1 MRKIEKGQI
10 IKNIS
15 SSWFSLGINIVTGI
29 FLSPFILHHLG
40 DTAFGVW
47 VLIFSVTGYYGLFDL
62 GIRSSVVRYVSKF
75 TATEEDEEL
84 AKVVNTSLFS
94 YSCIG
99 LASMVLTFLLCVYV
113 NHVFA
118 KIPPDMIPTARWLLL
133 MVGGSIAL
141 GFPLGIFGGFLEGL
155 QRFYILNWTN
165 VVATLLRTA
174 LIVVVLT
181 RGYGLLMVAFITIF
195 LPMIAS
201 IVRAIIA
208 LHLRPVPL
216 ASKYVDRATFRRI
229 VNYSSSTFL
238 IMVAGR
244 LKFKTDE
251 IVIGTMLSAAAVT
264 YFNIGNRI
272 VDYAGSVVTTL
283 AQVFVPM
290 SSQSEAKGDM
300 NRLRKIFVVGN
311 RVCAFIIFPICAT
324 LIILGKSVIQVWMG
338 KKYVD
343 TSYPVLVVMIV
354 ACTLWWSQS
363 ASGRVLFGMSK
374 HGTWA
379 KVTLIE
385 GVANLILCILLVRRY
400 GIIGDAFG
408 TAIPLTCSMVFFMPR
423 HLCRLLGI
431 RIGNY
436 VREAFVLPLLITV
449 PLALVLLVMRRW
461 FTPHTYGQLAVQ
473 VLVGAAV
480 YGLGLLWVFA
490 SKRALKVGE
499 LVSKGESAPIENGV
513 SAPMEAYHEDVYKNH
528 QALAVRERL

>member
-1 MRKIEKGQI
+1 MRKFEKGQI

-75 TATEEDEEL
+75 TATDENEEL

-99 LASMVLTFLLCVYV
+99 LASMVVTLVLCFYV
-113 NHVFA
+113 EHVFA
-118 KIPPDMIPTARWLLL
+118 KIPSEMIPTARWLLL
-133 MVGGSIAL
+133 MVGGSVAL
-141 GFPLGIFGGFLEGL
+141 GFPLGVFNGFLEGL
-155 QRFYILNWTN
+155 QRFYILNWSN
-165 VVATLLRTA
+165 VIATLLRTV
-174 LIVVVLT
+174 LIVVVLN
-181 RGYGLLMVAFITIF
+181 RGYGLIMVAFITIV

-201 IVRAIIA
+201 LIRAVIA
-208 LHLRPVPL
+208 MQLRPVPL
-216 ASKYVDRATFRRI
+216 GAKYVDRATFRRI
-229 VNYSSSTFL
+229 ANYSSYTFL

-251 IVIGTMLSAAAVT
+251 IVIGTMISAAAVT

-272 VDYAGSVVTTL
+272 VDYAGQVVTTL

-338 KKYVD
+338 KKYVE
-343 TSYPVLVVMIV
+343 TSYPVLVIMII

-379 KVTLIE
+379 KITLIE
-385 GVANLILCILLVRRY
+385 GVSNLILSILLVRPF

-408 TAIPLTCSMVFFMPR
+408 TAIPLACSTIFFMPR
-423 HLCRLLGI
+423 HVSNLLHIRLRTYL
-431 RIGNY
+431 
-436 VREAFVLPLLITV
+436 REAYMLPFLLTIPLVAVLLLMKQWFVPHNYPELGLQLLI
-449 PLALVLLVMRRW
+449 
-461 FTPHTYGQLAVQ
+461 G
-473 VLVGAAV
+473 GAV
-480 YGLGLLWVFA
+480 YAAGLLWA
-490 SKRALKVGE
+490 YLSNRALHTGE
-499 LVSKGESAPIENGV
+499 LVPAEDFETAPIL
-513 SAPMEAYHEDVYKNH
+513 APAR
-528 QALAVRERL
+528 AVEPYQQDA

>member
-1 MRKIEKGQI
+1 MRKFEKGQI

-84 AKVVNTSLFS
+84 AKIVNTSLFS

-99 LASMVLTFLLCVYV
+99 FASMVLTLVLCLNVE
-113 NHVFA
+113 HVFA
-118 KIPPDMIPTARWLLL
+118 KIPPDMISTARWLLL
-133 MVGGSIAL
+133 MVGGSVAL

-174 LIVVVLT
+174 LIVVVLN

-216 ASKYVDRATFRRI
+216 AAKYIDRVTFRRI

-272 VDYAGSVVTTL
+272 VDYAGQVVTTL

-311 RVCAFIIFPICAT
+311 RVCALIIFPICAT
-324 LIILGKSVIQVWMG
+324 LLILGRSVIEVWVG
-338 KKYVD
+338 KKYVA
-343 TSYPVLVVMIV
+343 TSYPVLVIMIIS
-354 ACTLWWSQS
+354 CTLWWSQS

-379 KVTLIE
+379 KITLIE
-385 GVANLILCILLVRRY
+385 GVSNLILSIILVRPF

-408 TAIPLTCSMVFFMPR
+408 TAIPLACSTIFFMPR
-423 HLCRLLGI
+423 HVSKLLGI
-431 RIGNY
+431 RLRTY
-436 VREAFVLPLLITV
+436 LREAYALPFLLTM
-449 PLALVLLVMRRW
+449 PLVAVLLLLKQW
-461 FTPHTYGQLAVQ
+461 FVPHNYRELGLQFLI
-473 VLVGAAV
+473 GGAV
-480 YGLGLLWVFA
+480 YGAGLLWA
-490 SKRALKVGE
+490 YLSNRALRTGE
-499 LVSKGESAPIENGV
+499 LVPAQDLEPVPIVTPAP
-513 SAPMEAYHEDVYKNH
+513 
-528 QALAVRERL
+528 AVEPYQQDA

>member
-1 MRKIEKGQI
+1 MRKFEKGQI
-10 IKNIS
+10 IRNIS

-99 LASMVLTFLLCVYV
+99 LASMVVTALLCLYV
-113 NHVFA
+113 DRVFA
-118 KIPPDMIPTARWLLL
+118 KIPPEMIPTARWLLL
-133 MVGGSIAL
+133 MVGSSVAL

-165 VVATLLRTA
+165 VVSTLLRTA
-174 LIVVVLT
+174 LIVVVLN
-181 RGYGLLMVAFITIF
+181 RGYGLLMVAFITII
-195 LPMIAS
+195 LPVIAS
-201 IVRAIIA
+201 ILRAAIA

-216 ASKYVDRATFRRI
+216 SFRYVDRGTFRRI
-229 VNYSSSTFL
+229 AHYSSSTFL

-272 VDYAGSVVTTL
+272 VDYAGQVVTTL

-324 LIILGKSVIQVWMG
+324 LLILGRSVIEVWVG
-338 KKYVD
+338 KKYVA
-343 TSYPVLVVMIV
+343 TSYPVLVIMII

-379 KVTLIE
+379 KITLIE
-385 GVANLILCILLVRRY
+385 GVANLILSIILVRPF

-408 TAIPLTCSMVFFMPR
+408 TAIPLACSTILFMPR
-423 HLCRLLGI
+423 HVSKLLGI
-431 RIGNY
+431 RLTTY
-436 VREAFVLPLLITV
+436 LREAYVLPLLLTA
-449 PLALVLLVMRRW
+449 PLAAVFLLMQRW
-461 FTPHTYGQLAVQ
+461 FVPHNYRQLGLQ
-473 VLVGAAV
+473 LLIGGTV
-480 YGLGLLWVFA
+480 YGSGLLWA
-490 SKRALKVGE
+490 YLTNHALSVAE
-499 LVSKGESAPIENGV
+499 LVAQNDAKPLEISVPAPAVET
-513 SAPMEAYHEDVYKNH
+513 YQQDV
-528 QALAVRERL
+528 

>member
-1 MRKIEKGQI
+1 MRKFEKGQI

-75 TATEEDEEL
+75 TATDENEEL

-99 LASMVLTFLLCVYV
+99 LASMVVTLVLCFYV
-113 NHVFA
+113 EHVFA
-118 KIPPDMIPTARWLLL
+118 KIPSEMIPTARWLLL
-133 MVGGSIAL
+133 MVGGSVAL
-141 GFPLGIFGGFLEGL
+141 GFPLGVFNGFLEGL
-155 QRFYILNWTN
+155 QRFYILNWSN
-165 VVATLLRTA
+165 V
-174 LIVVVLT
+174 
-181 RGYGLLMVAFITIF
+181 
-195 LPMIAS
+195 IAM
-201 IVRAIIA
+201 
-208 LHLRPVPL
+208 LLRPVPL
-216 ASKYVDRATFRRI
+216 GAKYVDRATFRRI
-229 VNYSSSTFL
+229 ANYSSSTFL

-272 VDYAGSVVTTL
+272 VDYAGQVVTTL

-338 KKYVD
+338 KKYVE
-343 TSYPVLVVMIV
+343 TSYPVLVIMII

-379 KVTLIE
+379 KITLIE
-385 GVANLILCILLVRRY
+385 GVSNLILSILLVRPF

-408 TAIPLTCSMVFFMPR
+408 TAIPLACSTIFFMPR
-423 HLCRLLGI
+423 HVSNLLHIRLRTYL
-431 RIGNY
+431 
-436 VREAFVLPLLITV
+436 REAYMLPFLLTIPLVAVLLLMKQWFVPHNYRGLGLQLLI
-449 PLALVLLVMRRW
+449 
-461 FTPHTYGQLAVQ
+461 G
-473 VLVGAAV
+473 GAV
-480 YGLGLLWVFA
+480 YGAELLWA
-490 SKRALKVGE
+490 YLSNRALHTGE
-499 LVSKGESAPIENGV
+499 LVPAEDFETAPILTP
-513 SAPMEAYHEDVYKNH
+513 AR
-528 QALAVRERL
+528 AVEPYQQD

>member
-1 MRKIEKGQI
+1 MRKFEKGQI

-29 FLSPFILHHLG
+29 FLSPFIVHHLG

-75 TATEEDEEL
+75 TATNEEEEL
-84 AKVVNTSLFS
+84 AKIVNTSLFS

-99 LASMVLTFLLCVYV
+99 LASMVVTLLLSFYV
-113 NHVFA
+113 EHVFS
-118 KIPPDMIPTARWLLL
+118 KIPQEMFPTARWLLL
-133 MVGGSIAL
+133 MVGTSVAL

-155 QRFYILNWTN
+155 QRFYITNLTN
-165 VVATLLRTA
+165 VVATLLRTV
-174 LIVVVLT
+174 LIVVVLN
-181 RGYGLLMVAFITIF
+181 RGYGLLMVAFITII
-195 LPMIAS
+195 LPLLAS
-201 IVRAIIA
+201 ILRAIIA
-208 LHLRPVPL
+208 LRIHPVPL
-216 ASKYVDRATFRRI
+216 SAKYVDRPTFRRI

-251 IVIGTMLSAAAVT
+251 IVIGTMLSAAAIT

-272 VDYAGSVVTTL
+272 VDYAGQVVTTL
-283 AQVFVPM
+283 AQVFTPM

-324 LIILGKSVIQVWMG
+324 LIILGKSVIEVWMG
-338 KKYVD
+338 RRYIEQ
-343 TSYPVLVVMIV
+343 SYPVLVIMIV

-374 HGTWA
+374 HSTWA

-385 GVANLILCILLVRRY
+385 GVSNLILSIILVRPF

-408 TAIPLTCSMVFFMPR
+408 TAIPLACSTIFFMPW
-423 HLCRLLGI
+423 HVSNLLHIRLRTYL
-431 RIGNY
+431 
-436 VREAFVLPLLITV
+436 REAYMLPFLLTIPLVAVLLLMKQWFVPQNYHGLGLQLLI
-449 PLALVLLVMRRW
+449 
-461 FTPHTYGQLAVQ
+461 G
-473 VLVGAAV
+473 GAV
-480 YGLGLLWVFA
+480 YGAGLLWA
-490 SKRALKVGE
+490 YLSNRALHTGE
-499 LVSKGESAPIENGV
+499 LVPAQDLKPAPIVAPPGGV
-513 SAPMEAYHEDVYKNH
+513 EPYQQDA
-528 QALAVRERL
+528 

>member
-1 MRKIEKGQI
+1 MRKFEKGQI

-75 TATEEDEEL
+75 TATEENEEL

-99 LASMVLTFLLCVYV
+99 LASMVLTLILSFNVE
-113 NHVFA
+113 HIFA
-118 KIPPDMIPTARWLLL
+118 KIPTEMIPTARWLLL
-133 MVGGSIAL
+133 MVGASVAL
-141 GFPLGIFGGFLEGL
+141 GFPLGVFNGFLEGL
-155 QRFYILNWTN
+155 QRFYILNWSN
-165 VVATLLRTA
+165 VIATLLRTF
-174 LIVVVLT
+174 LIVVVLN
-181 RGYGLLMVAFITIF
+181 RGYGLLMVAFITIA
-195 LPMIAS
+195 LPLIAS
-201 IVRAIIA
+201 MIRAAVAMHI
-208 LHLRPVPL
+208 RPVPI
-216 ASKYVDRATFRRI
+216 APKYIDRTTFRRI

-251 IVIGTMLSAAAVT
+251 IVIGTMLSAAMVT

-272 VDYAGSVVTTL
+272 VDYAGQVVTTL

-338 KKYVD
+338 KKYVE
-343 TSYPVLVVMIV
+343 TSYPVLVIMII

-379 KVTLIE
+379 KITLIE
-385 GVANLILCILLVRRY
+385 GVSNLILSILLVRPF

-408 TAIPLTCSMVFFMPR
+408 TAIPLACSTIFFMPR
-423 HLCRLLGI
+423 HVSNLLGI
-431 RIGNY
+431 RLRTY
-436 VREAFVLPLLITV
+436 LREAYVLPFLLTMPLVATLLLLKQWFVPQNYRELGLQLLIGGT
-449 PLALVLLVMRRW
+449 
-461 FTPHTYGQLAVQ
+461 
-473 VLVGAAV
+473 V
-480 YGLGLLWVFA
+480 YGAGLAWAHFTD
-490 SKRALKVGE
+490 KALRTGE
-499 LVSKGESAPIENGV
+499 LVVKFEQRSDAGNVIADAVETYQGEV
-513 SAPMEAYHEDVYKNH
+513 
-528 QALAVRERL
+528 

>member
-1 MRKIEKGQI
+1 MRKFEKGQI

-84 AKVVNTSLFS
+84 AKIVNTSLFS

-99 LASMVLTFLLCVYV
+99 LATMVVTLLLSF
-113 NHVFA
+113 NIEHVFA

-133 MVGGSIAL
+133 MVGASVAL

-174 LIVVVLT
+174 LIVVVLN
-181 RGYGLLMVAFITIF
+181 RGYGLLTVAFITII
-195 LPMIAS
+195 LPLIAS

-208 LHLRPVPL
+208 LRLRPVPIVP
-216 ASKYVDRATFRRI
+216 KYVDRATFRQI

-272 VDYAGSVVTTL
+272 VDYAGQVVTTL

-324 LIILGKSVIQVWMG
+324 LLILGRSVIEVWVG
-338 KKYVD
+338 KKYVAE
-343 TSYPVLVVMIV
+343 SYPVLVIMII

-379 KVTLIE
+379 KITLIE
-385 GVANLILCILLVRRY
+385 GVSNLILSILLVRRF
-400 GIIGDAFG
+400 GIVGDAFG
-408 TAIPLTCSMVFFMPR
+408 TAIPLACSTIFFMPR
-423 HLCRLLGI
+423 HVSKLLGI
-431 RIGNY
+431 RLRTY
-436 VREAFVLPLLITV
+436 LREAYVLPFLLTMPLVAVLLLLKRWFVPHNYRELGLQLLI
-449 PLALVLLVMRRW
+449 
-461 FTPHTYGQLAVQ
+461 G
-473 VLVGAAV
+473 GAV
-480 YGLGLLWVFA
+480 YGAGLLWA
-490 SKRALKVGE
+490 YTTNRALGTGE
-499 LVSKGESAPIENGV
+499 LVMKNDPQPLEISVATPAVETYQS
-513 SAPMEAYHEDVYKNH
+513 DV
-528 QALAVRERL
+528 